1 MTGGFLGAR
10 VDLMHLATHVLLT
23 SGPHSGQPP
32 ASARHVSARQR
43 LSMRRTTFS
52 VHVTPWD
59 SFGKLYQKP
68 PLPSS
73 VPGGPPNFCLP
84 GSVVLV
90 PFLSQQYSER
100 LAGHSQWPS
109 V

>member
-1 MTGGFLGAR
+1 MTGGCLGAKF
-10 VDLMHLATHVLLT
+10 DLMQSATHVLFT
-23 SGPHSGQPP
+23 SAPHSGQPP

-73 VPGGPPNFCLP
+73 VPGGPPNFFLP
-84 GSVVLV
+84 GNVVAV
-90 PFLSQQYSER
+90 PFLSQQYSSR
-100 LAGHSQWPS
+100 LAGHS
-109 V
+109 